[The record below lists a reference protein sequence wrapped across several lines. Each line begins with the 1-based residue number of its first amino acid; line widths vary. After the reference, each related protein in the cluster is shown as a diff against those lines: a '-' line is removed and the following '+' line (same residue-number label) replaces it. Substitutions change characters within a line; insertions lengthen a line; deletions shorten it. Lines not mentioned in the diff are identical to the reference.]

1 MLAAGQSVSSNTKL
15 SLDIFALSIGPTSK
29 TSSKGTLCLLT
40 PKLQLLIH
48 WRPPPTSKVNRWSTT
63 IWTNSETSLR
73 TLDTPT
79 PRLSWS
85 SSDEALTI
93 KSRLPWQ
100 GWQQADPPTQSQRP
114 GSTSPSRW
122 TRTTQQ
128 TRPFTPRI
136 GDAQVTSL

>member
-1 MLAAGQSVSSNTKL
+1 MLATGQPASLNTKL

-29 TSSKGTLCLLT
+29 MSSEGTLCLSTL
-40 PKLQLLIH
+40 KLQLLTH
-48 WRPPPTSKVNRWSTT
+48 WIPPPTSKVNGRSTT

-79 PRLSWS
+79 PRLLWS
-85 SSDEALTI
+85 SSDEALTVE
-93 KSRLPWQ
+93 SQLPWQ
-100 GWQQADPPTQSQRP
+100 KWQWADPPTQSQRP
-114 GSTSPSRW
+114 GSTSLSRW

-136 GDAQVTSL
+136 S

>member
-1 MLAAGQSVSSNTKL
+1 MLATGQPASLNTKL

-29 TSSKGTLCLLT
+29 MSSEGTLCLSTL
-40 PKLQLLIH
+40 KLQLLIH
-48 WRPPPTSKVNRWSTT
+48 WRPPPTSKVNERSTT

-79 PRLSWS
+79 PRLLWS

-93 KSRLPWQ
+93 ESRPLWQ
-100 GWQQADPPTQSQRP
+100 GWQQADPLTQSWRP

-122 TRTTQQ
+122 TRTVQ
-128 TRPFTPRI
+128 
-136 GDAQVTSL
+136 